1 MQFTVRLP
9 RWVATTCA
17 IVAAAVVVAALLP
30 ATASSDSQLVVCID
44 PTTKAVVAADCGGT
58 VVSLNQQGVA
68 GKDGAP
74 GAAGAAGP
82 VGPAGPAGP
91 AFHLA
96 KARPALAAR
105 IEAALEIQSAAIT
118 GVNRD
123 LRASLAA
130 TNALAPS
137 TDPTIAALQSGVR
150 VQGSSIARLVNV
162 LRALTKAQTQLL
174 QGLE

>member
-1 MQFTVRLP
+1 VQFTVRLP
-9 RWVATTCA
+9 RVVATTCA
-17 IVAAAVVVAALLP
+17 IVVAAVAVAAFLP
-30 ATASSDSQLVVCID
+30 ATASSDAQLVVCID
-44 PTTKAVVAADCGGT
+44 PATKAVIAADCGGT

-68 GKDGAP
+68 GKDGA
-74 GAAGAAGP
+74 AGAIGATGP

-91 AFHLA
+91 AIHLGKA
-96 KARPALAAR
+96 KPALTAR

-123 LRASLAA
+123 LRASLAV

-137 TDPTIAALQSGVR
+137 ADPTIAALQSGVR
-150 VQGSSIARLVNV
+150 VQGASVARLVNV